1 MEGPQ
6 KKVFFQKLLLFKLQ
20 LAASQL
26 LMDFRIFFL
35 LLISKTS
42 SQLSSWVLMNSFALS
57 SVSERILKSVWHTQ
71 ISLLLLPEIVSSIIS
86 QTKLCGGKNQKL
98 LLFLSW
104 DAFWQAHLSC
114 LSWFCIVFSFR
125 MSEYSVTLSGNVQLC
140 KNITAIEEARIW
152 GFART
157 PLYG

>member
-1 MEGPQ
+1 M
-6 KKVFFQKLLLFKLQ
+6 LFKLQ

-114 LSWFCIVFSFR
+114 LSWFCIVFSLTEWVNTQSPCLEMCSCVR
-125 MSEYSVTLSGNVQLC
+125 TSAMDIRV
-140 KNITAIEEARIW
+140 EEARIW